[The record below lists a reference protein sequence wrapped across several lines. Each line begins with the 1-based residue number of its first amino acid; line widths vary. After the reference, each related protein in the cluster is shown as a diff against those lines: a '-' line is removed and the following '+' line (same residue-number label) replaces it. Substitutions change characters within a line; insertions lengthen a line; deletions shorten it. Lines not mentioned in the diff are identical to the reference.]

1 MYIPTNN
8 NNKQNLK
15 IERISRYKHFT
26 FLLLKIIINMLDQ
39 STRTNEDIEHHL
51 ILYVPHG
58 PAKVL
63 SYKDCNKIKIQESS
77 APNYKIIIGN

>member
-1 MYIPTNN
+1 
-8 NNKQNLK
+8 
-15 IERISRYKHFT
+15 
-26 FLLLKIIINMLDQ
+26 MLDQ

-51 ILYVPHG
+51 ILDVPHG

-63 SYKDCNKIKIQESS
+63 SYKDCNKIKIQESL